1 MLQHTRCQFLNT
13 IYNTPS
19 FKSYLI
25 IRKYN
30 KDGEADEG
38 EDAKV
43 SKADG
48 DDDAGVGDGEG
59 EERADGN
66 QLANEEEKRTNQPDE
81 QKDLCMQEI

>member
-1 MLQHTRCQFLNT
+1 M
-13 IYNTPS
+13 
-19 FKSYLI
+19 
-25 IRKYN
+25 
-30 KDGEADEG
+30 
-38 EDAKV
+38 